1 MYKKSNNQNIMTKK
15 ERILY
20 HKLAVLTNLLIL
32 ELDEMKPSA
41 AIGANMHQ
49 KAKEFIDTLEPF
61 LEAAFDSEQVRSG
74 TYLTDVS
81 HKVDTVIR
89 KNYEQ
94 ITS

>member
-1 MYKKSNNQNIMTKK
+1 MNKA
-15 ERILY
+15 ERIRY
-20 HKLAVLTNLLIL
+20 HKLAVLTNLLII
-32 ELDEMKPSA
+32 ELDDMNPSA
-41 AIGANMHQ
+41 EIGANMHQ
-49 KAKEFIDTLEPF
+49 KAKEFTEALEPF
-61 LEAAFDSEQVRSG
+61 LVAAYDSEQVRSG

>member
-1 MYKKSNNQNIMTKK
+1 MTKK

-20 HKLAVLTNLLIL
+20 HKLAVLSNLLIL

-94 ITS
+94 ILT

>member
-1 MYKKSNNQNIMTKK
+1 MTKK
-15 ERILY
+15 ERVLY
-20 HKLAVLTNLLIL
+20 HKLAVLTNLLLL

>member
-1 MYKKSNNQNIMTKK
+1 MTKK
-15 ERILY
+15 ERVLY
-20 HKLAVLTNLLIL
+20 HKLAVLTNLLLL

-94 ITS
+94 ILT

>member
-1 MYKKSNNQNIMTKK
+1 MTKK
-15 ERILY
+15 ERVLY
-20 HKLAVLTNLLIL
+20 HKLAVLSNLLLI
-32 ELDEMKPSA
+32 ELDEMKPTA

-49 KAKEFIDTLEPF
+49 KAKEFIEALEPF
-61 LEAAFDSEQVRSG
+61 LVAAYDSEQVRSG

-94 ITS
+94 ILT

>member
-1 MYKKSNNQNIMTKK
+1 MTKK

-20 HKLAVLTNLLIL
+20 HKLAVLTNLLLL

-49 KAKEFIDTLEPF
+49 KAKEFIDALEPF

-94 ITS
+94 ILT

>member
-1 MYKKSNNQNIMTKK
+1 M
-15 ERILY
+15 
-20 HKLAVLTNLLIL
+20 

-49 KAKEFIDTLEPF
+49 KAKEFTEALEPF
-61 LEAAFDSEQVRSG
+61 LVAAYDSEQVRSG

-94 ITS
+94 ILT

>member
-1 MYKKSNNQNIMTKK
+1 MKKK
-15 ERILY
+15 ERVLY
-20 HKLAVLTNLLIL
+20 HKLAVLTNLLLI
-32 ELDEMKPSA
+32 ELDEMKPTA
-41 AIGANMHQ
+41 EIGATMHQ

-61 LEAAFDSEQVRSG
+61 LEAAFDSEQIRSS

-94 ITS
+94 ILT

>member
-1 MYKKSNNQNIMTKK
+1 MTKK
-15 ERILY
+15 ERVLY
-20 HKLAVLTNLLIL
+20 HKLAVLTNLLLL

-74 TYLTDVS
+74 TYLTDIS

-94 ITS
+94 ILT

>member
-1 MYKKSNNQNIMTKK
+1 MTKK

-20 HKLAVLTNLLIL
+20 HKLAVLTNLLLL

-94 ITS
+94 ILT

>member
-1 MYKKSNNQNIMTKK
+1 MTKK
-15 ERILY
+15 ERVLY
-20 HKLAVLTNLLIL
+20 HKLAVLSNLLL
-32 ELDEMKPSA
+32 MELDEMKPSA

-49 KAKEFIDTLEPF
+49 KAKEFIDALEPF

-94 ITS
+94 ILT

>member
-1 MYKKSNNQNIMTKK
+1 MTKK
-15 ERILY
+15 ERVLY
-20 HKLAVLTNLLIL
+20 HKLAVLSNLLLL

>member
-1 MYKKSNNQNIMTKK
+1 MTKK
-15 ERILY
+15 ERVLY
-20 HKLAVLTNLLIL
+20 HKLAVLSNLLL
-32 ELDEMKPSA
+32 MELDEMKPSA

-49 KAKEFIDTLEPF
+49 KAKEFTEALEPF
-61 LEAAFDSEQVRSG
+61 LIAAYDSEQVRSG

-94 ITS
+94 ILT